1 MIYKVVM
8 PTVKVIRVE
17 YPTRLVSRLYV
28 NKGETGAQGPAGTP
42 GATGPQGPQ
51 GIQGPKGDTGAVG
64 PAGPTGATGPQG
76 ASYQPGDPI
85 YVVVRNNTG
94 APLTKG
100 TVVYTNGATGGKVTV
115 AAAQANS
122 DATSARTLGIVAG
135 LITANDEGLVQI
147 EGLLQGVDTQSITD
161 GSQLYLS
168 GTVAGAYTATKPSAP
183 THLVY
188 VGVVAKA
195 ASANGGGAIMV
206 KVQNGYELDELHD
219 VAIVSKAN
227 GDLLQYESATGLW
240 KNKAQSTLTVAPS
253 QVTGTAVI
261 TSDSRLSDA
270 RTPTAHASSHASAG
284 SDPVT
289 LAQSQVTNL
298 TTDLAAKAALTASQ
312 TFTGTQ
318 TAISASTTTTA
329 LVVKAIAGQTSDWM
343 QVQNASGS
351 SLVTVN
357 NAGTIVWGPL
367 QQSLLSGTNGRIL
380 AWNSDPNVV
389 TATFRG
395 ASSQASD
402 YITIQNNAGTT
413 IGAFTSGAS
422 FYTNGQIRAGG
433 STSLGQLSAI
443 AGSATTIGAVIRGA
457 ASQSA
462 NLQEWQ
468 NSAGTVLGRINGS
481 GALVLGTEFSVAGG
495 GGQGAVIV
503 ATAGADTVKGIV
515 VKANSA
521 TQSAN
526 LQEWQNSSGTVLG
539 GRNANAQIYTGST
552 APLTTAVGGATT
564 AASGTGTTATIT
576 TTSNHNLAVGDRVTV
591 AGVTPTGYNGT
602 YILTAVTSTTLSYAN
617 ATTGAQTVA
626 GTVSVDAQASIT
638 ARSAGTAGLII
649 RTAASAATD
658 ALQIQSSTGSVAA
671 AFSTGSGLPALALGA
686 YLNFSA
692 NSQGIATQGTYNL
705 RFTAQANVGL
715 STIDF
720 GGGQKVF
727 GMANASTVPTLNPVG
742 GGVLYAEGGALKWRG
757 SSGTIT
763 TIAVA

>member
-1 MIYKVVM
+1 M

-76 ASYQPGDPI
+76 ASYAPGDPI

-227 GDLLQYESATGLW
+227 GDLLQYESSTGLW
-240 KNKAQSTLTVAPS
+240 KNKAQSTLTIAPS

-298 TTDLAAKAALTASQ
+298 TTDLSAKANLAGGNTFAGTQTITGGGSGVNAFRINTSSGTNIVNITDRNTYGDVTLTNSTLYTGLQAWFYGAADYGASVNVITKSTSAQALIIRGRASQ
-312 TFTGTQ
+312 TANLTE
-318 TAISASTTTTA
+318 
-329 LVVKAIAGQTSDWM
+329 W
-343 QVQNASGS
+343 
-351 SLVTVN
+351 
-357 NAGTIVWGPL
+357 
-367 QQSLLSGTNGRIL
+367 
-380 AWNSDPNVV
+380 
-389 TATFRG
+389 
-395 ASSQASD
+395 QASD
-402 YITIQNNAGTT
+402 ASILARVSSGGTFVNTGGISTNNTT
-413 IGAFTSGAS
+413 NTSA
-422 FYTNGQIRAGG
+422 N
-433 STSLGQLSAI
+433 SLFANNSVA
-443 AGSATTIGAVIRGA
+443 ANVVAVIRGA

-462 NLQEWQ
+462 DL
-468 NSAGTVLGRINGS
+468 
-481 GALVLGTEFSVAGG
+481 
-495 GGQGAVIV
+495 
-503 ATAGADTVKGIV
+503 
-515 VKANSA
+515 
-521 TQSAN
+521 
-526 LQEWQNSSGTVLG
+526 
-539 GRNANAQIYTGST
+539 
-552 APLTTAVGGATT
+552 
-564 AASGTGTTATIT
+564 
-576 TTSNHNLAVGDRVTV
+576 
-591 AGVTPTGYNGT
+591 
-602 YILTAVTSTTLSYAN
+602 
-617 ATTGAQTVA
+617 
-626 GTVSVDAQASIT
+626 
-638 ARSAGTAGLII
+638 
-649 RTAASAATD
+649 
-658 ALQIQSSTGSVAA
+658 LQIQSSAGTTQVKVDSSGQIWASGIYTNNFWTRMGESNSGGQITIIKATAGGTGTSN
-671 AFSTGSGLPALALGA
+671 G
-686 YLNFSA
+686 
-692 NSQGIATQGTYNL
+692 L
-705 RFTAQANVGL
+705 RFQVLAGTNANTYKFVAIGP
-715 STIDF
+715 S
-720 GGGQKVF
+720 
-727 GMANASTVPTLNPVG
+727 NTV
-742 GGVLYAEGGALKWRG
+742 
-757 SSGTIT
+757 T
-763 TIAVA
+763 TILDNIPA